1 MKLLFVHDHK
11 FRKVENVLYS
21 TGGLNNEV
29 LERYSKNASQV
40 TVIARIFEEGKSENK
55 WSKITNKKIL
65 IKGDKGSHY
74 NNLKQEILMCDKMII
89 RLPSFLGLQA
99 LRLNRK
105 IGKPYMIE
113 MVACPWDALWNHGFA
128 GKILAPYIFFR
139 NRKELKDAPM
149 VLYVTNQFLQ
159 YRYPTKGK
167 AIGCSDVVIS
177 DFNEN
182 ILNRRREKI
191 EHCGKKK
198 ILGTIAAINVKYKGQ
213 QYIIESLGKLKR
225 QGKEDFEYQLVG
237 NGDSSFLKSIA
248 KKNNVEEQVK
258 FIGGLPHEKI
268 FEWLDSIDIY
278 VQPSRQEGMPRALI
292 EAMSRGIP
300 AFGAK
305 TGGIPELL
313 PEQYLFSNS
322 SKNINEI
329 IKILESLQNGN
340 MMQLAEQNY
349 EVAKKYRG
357 KEIQKV
363 REEFYLDFYNG
374 SYTGKK

>member
-65 IKGDKGSHY
+65 IKGDKGLYY

-340 MMQLAEQNY
+340 MMQLEEQHYVVDTNDR
-349 EVAKKYRG
+349 E

>member
-29 LERYSKNASQV
+29 LERYAKNASQV

-65 IKGDKGSHY
+65 IKGDKGLYY

>member
-1 MKLLFVHDHK
+1 
-11 FRKVENVLYS
+11 
-21 TGGLNNEV
+21 
-29 LERYSKNASQV
+29 
-40 TVIARIFEEGKSENK
+40 
-55 WSKITNKKIL
+55 
-65 IKGDKGSHY
+65 
-74 NNLKQEILMCDKMII
+74 
-89 RLPSFLGLQA
+89 
-99 LRLNRK
+99 
-105 IGKPYMIE
+105 
-113 MVACPWDALWNHGFA
+113 
-128 GKILAPYIFFR
+128 
-139 NRKELKDAPM
+139 M

>member
-65 IKGDKGSHY
+65 IKGDKGLYY

-89 RLPSFLGLQA
+89 RLPRFLGVQA

>member
-1 MKLLFVHDHK
+1 MD
-11 FRKVENVLYS
+11 
-21 TGGLNNEV
+21 
-29 LERYSKNASQV
+29 
-40 TVIARIFEEGKSENK
+40 
-55 WSKITNKKIL
+55 
-65 IKGDKGSHY
+65 
-74 NNLKQEILMCDKMII
+74 
-89 RLPSFLGLQA
+89 
-99 LRLNRK
+99 
-105 IGKPYMIE
+105 
-113 MVACPWDALWNHGFA
+113 
-128 GKILAPYIFFR
+128 
-139 NRKELKDAPM
+139 
-149 VLYVTNQFLQ
+149 
-159 YRYPTKGK
+159 
-167 AIGCSDVVIS
+167 
-177 DFNEN
+177 
-182 ILNRRREKI
+182 
-191 EHCGKKK
+191 
-198 ILGTIAAINVKYKGQ
+198 
-213 QYIIESLGKLKR
+213 
-225 QGKEDFEYQLVG
+225 
-237 NGDSSFLKSIA
+237 
-248 KKNNVEEQVK
+248 
-258 FIGGLPHEKI
+258 EKI

>member
-11 FRKVENVLYS
+11 FRKVENVIYS

-40 TVIARIFEEGKSENK
+40 TVVARILEERKSENK
-55 WSKITNKKIL
+55 WSKITNKKVL
-65 IKGDKGSHY
+65 IKGDKKLY
-74 NNLKQEILMCDKMII
+74 CNNLKQEILMCDKMII

-139 NRKELKDAPM
+139 NRKELKEAPM
-149 VLYVTNQFLQ
+149 VLYVTNRFLQ
-159 YRYPTKGK
+159 HRYPTKGK
-167 AIGCSDVVIS
+167 SIGCSDVVIS

-191 EHCGKKK
+191 EHCGGKK
-198 ILGTIAAINVKYKGQ
+198 ILGTIAATNVKYKGQ
-213 QYIIESLGKLKR
+213 QYIIEALGKLKR
-225 QGKEDFEYQLVG
+225 QGKEGYEYQLVG

-292 EAMSRGIP
+292 EAMSRGVP

-329 IKILESLQNGN
+329 IKILESLQNDN
-340 MMQLAEQNY
+340 MMKLAEQNY
-349 EVAKKYRG
+349 EVAKKYQG
-357 KEIQKV
+357 KEIRKV

-374 SYTGKK
+374 RYIEKK

>member
-65 IKGDKGSHY
+65 IKGDKGLYY

>member
-65 IKGDKGSHY
+65 IKGDKGLYY

-313 PEQYLFSNS
+313 PEQYLFRNS
-322 SKNINEI
+322 SKNINEFF
-329 IKILESLQNGN
+329 KI
-340 MMQLAEQNY
+340 
-349 EVAKKYRG
+349 
-357 KEIQKV
+357 
-363 REEFYLDFYNG
+363 
-374 SYTGKK
+374 